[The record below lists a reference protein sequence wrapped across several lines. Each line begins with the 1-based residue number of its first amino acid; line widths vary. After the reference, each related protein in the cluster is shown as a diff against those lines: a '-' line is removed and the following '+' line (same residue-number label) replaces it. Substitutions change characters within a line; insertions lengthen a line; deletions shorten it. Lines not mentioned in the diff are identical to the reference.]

1 MPDEIAP
8 MADAG
13 IRAFK
18 IYMVVDTGRTY
29 PHPAGTGMH
38 DHGDLLEMMD
48 HDRARPACR
57 SSSTRTT
64 RR

>member
-1 MPDEIAP
+1 M
-8 MADAG
+8 G
-13 IRAFK
+13 INAFK

-38 DHGDLLEMMD
+38 DHGDLLRMMD
-48 HDRARPACR
+48 TDRHRPASA

-64 RR
+64 SR

>member
-1 MPDEIAP
+1 
-8 MADAG
+8 MAERG
-13 IRAFK
+13 IRAYK
-18 IYMVVDTGRTY
+18 VYMVVDTGRTY

-38 DHGDLLEMMD
+38 DHGELLRMMD
-48 HDRARPACR
+48 RSPAPGCG